1 VVRQRQKKSLGPSRS
16 PPTTADSTIAV
27 GTAFVGIKRKHTQL
41 HYPNVL
47 PASQATASISW
58 LLLLARAI
66 QRDFPL
72 IPGCVPA
79 CCRSKWGT
87 MKVLKHSPRSGR
99 SRRTS
104 DDAGTSVRGPQF
116 LLESVSLERFKA
128 AFRPDPLSISPFT
141 VIIGRNGSGKST
153 VLEALQWLDIAMRHD
168 AIRACDR
175 YSGIHDLLN
184 IRSRGKTR
192 YFKLGL
198 SWKSS
203 LPKAAGPTAEY
214 ELRVDESTD
223 GRPLIHS
230 ETLIVREANHTEI
243 PIIRT
248 EVEGNRDSP
257 GRRVLFPNERERSRI
272 FDEPDRLALNRLAG
286 SANDESL
293 PHVALEA
300 IRSFWERAVFLRLSP
315 QRLAQGSP
323 PKRRSFDPI
332 LDEEGQTL
340 PALLNELTP
349 RQKAALVEAV
359 QSALPDVRGLVVSET
374 SSSREQNAYW
384 SMKEKMPIG
393 YAGKGSY
400 EIPASM
406 LSEGTR
412 RLTAILALLI
422 RRPPPSL
429 LCIEEIENGL
439 DPWTVLDV
447 LDRLKNAPRRGT
459 QAILTSHSPWLLD
472 NVDLDAIR
480 LVNRKDGTTR
490 YSTFRGASGVKK
502 FLQSV
507 PPGARYVNLMDSE

>member
-1 VVRQRQKKSLGPSRS
+1 MRRSLPR
-16 PPTTADSTIAV
+16 PT
-27 GTAFVGIKRKHTQL
+27 Q
-41 HYPNVL
+41 YPE
-47 PASQATASISW
+47 Q
-58 LLLLARAI
+58 
-66 QRDFPL
+66 
-72 IPGCVPA
+72 G
-79 CCRSKWGT
+79 K
-87 MKVLKHSPRSGR
+87 
-99 SRRTS
+99 
-104 DDAGTSVRGPQF
+104 DA
-116 LLESVSLERFKA
+116 A
-128 AFRPDPLSISPFT
+128 
-141 VIIGRNGSGKST
+141 
-153 VLEALQWLDIAMRHD
+153 ALQHVVKVE
-168 AIRACDR
+168 AIDP
-175 YSGIHDLLN
+175 SQ
-184 IRSRGKTR
+184 
-192 YFKLGL
+192 
-198 SWKSS
+198 
-203 LPKAAGPTAEY
+203 AAGPTAEY

-223 GRPLIHS
+223 GRPSQSTPKHLSSGRPIR
-230 ETLIVREANHTEI
+230 LEI
-243 PIIRT
+243 PYHPNSDR
-248 EVEGNRDSP
+248 RQP
-257 GRRVLFPNERERSRI
+257 GFSRRRVLFPNEREQV

-349 RQKAALVEAV
+349 RQKSALVEAV

-374 SSSREQNAYW
+374 NSSREQNAYW

>member
-1 VVRQRQKKSLGPSRS
+1 VDIQFFNPLVSTGFRTAARRFLAVRIG
-16 PPTTADSTIAV
+16 
-27 GTAFVGIKRKHTQL
+27 
-41 HYPNVL
+41 
-47 PASQATASISW
+47 
-58 LLLLARAI
+58 
-66 QRDFPL
+66 
-72 IPGCVPA
+72 
-79 CCRSKWGT
+79 
-87 MKVLKHSPRSGR
+87 VLKVAK
-99 SRRTS
+99 SRRARRHYEEPGAST
-104 DDAGTSVRGPQF
+104 RGPQF
-116 LLESVSLERFKA
+116 FLESVTLERFKA
-128 AFRPDPLSISPFT
+128 AFRPAPLSISPFT

-153 VLEALQWLDIAMRHD
+153 VLEALQWLDIAMRQD

-192 YFKLGL
+192 YFKLALNWRSG
-198 SWKSS
+198 
-203 LPKAAGPTAEY
+203 PPNGPGPTAEY

-223 GRPLIHS
+223 GRPLVHS
-230 ETLIVREANHTEI
+230 EKLIVREADLVEV
-243 PIIRT
+243 PIILT
-248 EVEGNRDSP
+248 DIEGNRDSP

-286 SANDESL
+286 STNDESL

-323 PKRRSFDPI
+323 PKRRSFDPL

-340 PALLNELTP
+340 PALLNELSP
-349 RQKAALVEAV
+349 SQKTALVEAM

-374 SSSREQNAYW
+374 NSSREQNVYW

-393 YAGKGSY
+393 YGGKGSY

-447 LDRLKNAPRRGT
+447 LERLKNAPRRGT

-472 NVDLDAIR
+472 NVELDAIR

-502 FLQSV
+502 FLESV